1 MEHSEPL
8 LQYTV
13 RVSRRA
19 KYVNLQITLHK
30 GLEVI
35 VPQGFDLRHLPAIIR
50 GKRRWIE
57 RTAQR
62 LHAQREL
69 LNASCPG
76 PVPRHIHLR
85 AIDEEWNVVYRP
97 GTFSGRSAYAG
108 FDRTWNRQLTVAR
121 AEEDVAACKHALRE
135 WLKERARRELVPII
149 RRLSQRLDLPYARTS
164 VRGQTTIWGSCSA
177 RRNISLNF
185 KLLFLP
191 RDLVRYVCIHE
202 LCHTRHLNHSRRFWD
217 LVGRLM
223 PEYEEMEQNLRD
235 AWRYVPLWVDD

>member
-1 MEHSEPL
+1 MNLSEPL

-35 VPQGFDLRHLPAIIR
+35 VPQGFDLRHLPEIIR

-62 LHAQREL
+62 LHAQREV

-76 PVPRHIHLR
+76 PVPRRIHLR
-85 AIDEEWNVVYRP
+85 AIGEEWRVVYRT
-97 GTFSGRSAYAG
+97 GDRAGRPARDG
-108 FDRTWNRQLTVAR
+108 FDRAWNRQLTIAHD
-121 AEEDVAACKHALRE
+121 EGDVAACKQALRE
-135 WLKERARRELVPII
+135 WLKKRARREIVPII
-149 RRLSQRLDLPYARTS
+149 MRLSQRFELPYARTS
-164 VRGQTTIWGSCSA
+164 IRGQTTIWGSCSA
-177 RRNISLNF
+177 RRNISLNY

-191 RDLVRYVCIHE
+191 RQLVRYVCIHE
-202 LCHTRHLNHSRRFWD
+202 LCHTRHLNHSRRFWS

-223 PEYEEMEQNLRD
+223 PEYPDMEQELRN